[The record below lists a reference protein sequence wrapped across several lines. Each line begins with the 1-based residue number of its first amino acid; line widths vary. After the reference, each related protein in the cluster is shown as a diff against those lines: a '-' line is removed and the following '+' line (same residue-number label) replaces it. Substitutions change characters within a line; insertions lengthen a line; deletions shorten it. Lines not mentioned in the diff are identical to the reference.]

1 MSGDLEASLFTTVD
15 HTQDPDFFV
24 RFMDEAHKL
33 PGFRAG
39 KALIRQR
46 LDVRAG
52 DAILDVGCGP
62 GISLVEMAA
71 VVGPTG
77 RLDGLDV
84 SETMV
89 AAARRR
95 AEQAGIPATFEVGD
109 AQTLP
114 YSDGWFDVC
123 HAERVLMHVPDAEQ
137 VLAEMVRVARPGG
150 RVGVFDFDQET
161 MVADSSEKETTRTI
175 VRTFSDA
182 IRQGWIGRQLPRLF
196 KERGLTEVSVDAV
209 EIFTTYAFA
218 ELLLGGHCTRLQAEG
233 VLTAEQVRRW
243 WEGLRAAEER
253 GVFLLGFT
261 AFIVVGVKSG
271 GA

>member
-1 MSGDLEASLFTTVD
+1 MGANLDLVGFRAVD
-15 HTQDPDFFV
+15 HTQEPDFFV
-24 RFMDEAHKL
+24 RFMDEGHKIPAIHTCTSL
-33 PGFRAG
+33 
-39 KALIRQR
+39 LRQR
-46 LDVRAG
+46 LGLRAG
-52 DAILDVGCGP
+52 DAALEVGCGP

-71 VVGPTG
+71 VVGSGG
-77 RLDGLDV
+77 RCVGLDA

-89 AAARRR
+89 AAARQR
-95 AEQAGIPATFEVGD
+95 AGQAGIPATVEVGD
-109 AQTLP
+109 AQALP
-114 YSDGWFDVC
+114 YPDGTFDVC
-123 HAERVLMHVPDAEQ
+123 SAERMLMHVSDPER

-150 RVGVFDFDQET
+150 RIGVFDIDQET
-161 MVADSSEKETTRTI
+161 MVADSPERETTRTI
-175 VRTFSDA
+175 VRTFTDA

-196 KERGLTEVSVDAV
+196 KERGLTGVSVDAV
-209 EIFTTYAFA
+209 EVFLPYTFA